1 MCSKGFRWNPS
12 TCTSQ
17 NSGYLKRI
25 VNYIVTVYDEIKV
38 SWKWA
43 NINNINEYQ
52 YMWQILYQEMSRVLF
67 PYILMIEKLDVK
79 WIVILRTIFNY

>member
-25 VNYIVTVYDEIKV
+25 VIYIVTVYEEIKV

-52 YMWQILYQEMSRVLF
+52 
-67 PYILMIEKLDVK
+67 
-79 WIVILRTIFNY
+79 